1 MTKILL
7 IKMVMIF
14 SIAAYAAIET
24 YQFDSPEQ
32 EVRFRQLGLELRC
45 PKCQNQA
52 IGDSDAE
59 ISGDLRAVVYRM
71 IKEGASDGE
80 IKEFMVARYGRFVLY
95 NPPLDKQ
102 TIVLWLGPVGLLIL
116 GGILV
121 LLRIRRSTR
130 ALDRRD
136 SQRRVASKA

>member
-1 MTKILL
+1 MTKTLV
-7 IKMVMIF
+7 IKMMIIF
-14 SIAAYAAIET
+14 SIAAHAAIET

-32 EVRFRQLGLELRC
+32 EARFRQLGFELRC

-71 IKEGASDGE
+71 IKEGATDSE

-95 NPPLDKQ
+95 NPPLDQQ
-102 TIVLWLGPVGLLIL
+102 TIVLWLGPAGLLIL

-121 LLRIRRSTR
+121 LLRIRRSTK
-130 ALDRRD
+130 ALDQRE
-136 SQRRVASKA
+136 SQ